1 MEIYHHHWKKKTELH
16 WNHKAYSYPGRSI
29 TPAWNSRMFQ
39 ISNQDAS
46 LFSQLI
52 MPTFNNPSDQ
62 GLAISQQRSEGR
74 PMTDH
79 IVCNPGDVHGSVQS
93 DTESWSLS
101 ILRYLGFLATVSEV
115 MAICYNQTFLTQST
129 LILALQPSNCPC
141 NFHSLLL
148 NLAMIATLVTSQKS

>member
-1 MEIYHHHWKKKTELH
+1 MH

-39 ISNQDAS
+39 ISNPDAS

-52 MPTFNNPSDQ
+52 MPTFNIPSDQ
-62 GLAISQQRSEGR
+62 RLAISQQRSER

-79 IVCNPGDVHGSVQS
+79 IVCIPGDVHGCVQS

-101 ILRYLGFLATVSEV
+101 ILRYLGFLATVSEA
-115 MAICYNQTFLTQST
+115 MAICYNQTFLTQSM
-129 LILALQPSNCPC
+129 LILALQPINCPC
-141 NFHSLLL
+141 NCHSLLL